1 MDFHRNIPMFDACLI
16 LHLSSAQER
25 FVSDVAEVL
34 GFSR

>member
-1 MDFHRNIPMFDACLI
+1 MDFHRNIPMFNGCLI
-16 LHLSSAQER
+16 LHLSLAQEL